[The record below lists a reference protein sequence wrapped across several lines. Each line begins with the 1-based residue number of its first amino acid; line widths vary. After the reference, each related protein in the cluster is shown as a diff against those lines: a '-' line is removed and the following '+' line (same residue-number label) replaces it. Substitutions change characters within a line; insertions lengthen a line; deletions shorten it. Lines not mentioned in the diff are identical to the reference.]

1 MKSTNKVQLLW
12 SVFVLGIFLL
22 NYPVMKLYNIQSS
35 MGGVP
40 LLYAMVFGIWLFLI
54 FLTYVVIR
62 KSTKED
68 KGAQ

>member
-22 NYPVMKLYNIQSS
+22 NYPVMRLYNIQSTLS
-35 MGGVP
+35 GVP

-54 FLTYVVIR
+54 LLTYVVIR

-68 KGAQ
+68 KGA

>member
-12 SVFVLGIFLL
+12 SVFILGIFLL
-22 NYPVMKLYNIQSS
+22 NYPVMKLYNIQSCLA
-35 MGGVP
+35 GVP
-40 LLYAMVFGIWLFLI
+40 LLYVMVFGIWLFLI